1 MKKFKE
7 LGIKAPDDGLI
18 GEKININ
25 KVINKNIIV
34 KKFRISDSKF
44 RGNRLDLQIELDGEN
59 RVMFLGSKT
68 LIKMIEQVQAEDFPF
83 ETVIVREN
91 NRLEFS

>member
-7 LGIKAPDDGLI
+7 LGIKAPEDGLI
-18 GEKININ
+18 GDKISVN
-25 KVINKNIIV
+25 KVLNRNIIIQ
-34 KKFRISDSKF
+34 KFKISDSKYKWK
-44 RGNRLDLQIELDGEN
+44 RLDLQIEFDKEK
-59 RVMFLGSKT
+59 RVMFISSKT